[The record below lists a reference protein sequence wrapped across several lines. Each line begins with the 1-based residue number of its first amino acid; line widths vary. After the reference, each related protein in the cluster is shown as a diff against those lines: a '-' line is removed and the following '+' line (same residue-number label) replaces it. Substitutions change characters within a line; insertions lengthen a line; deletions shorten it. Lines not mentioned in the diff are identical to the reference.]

1 MDRLPAKQVLLIAD
15 ANPQNVSALRAIL
28 ADDYEIK
35 VAADAQQTIRLALA
49 PESPEIILISNM
61 MPAADLASV
70 CRRLQADRTTN
81 SIPIIFLCE
90 PTTEDAEAKAFELG
104 AADVLTRPFKKSVVK
119 ARIRTHSELKRYRE
133 NLDKSVERRVNKLQ
147 SEIQERRDIDDTY
160 RSLVEHA
167 RDGIA
172 IIHDFEVKYANPAFC
187 AMIGLPK
194 KQLIGAHLKK
204 FISEDEFIKN
214 TTRYSERIAGLNLPR
229 VYKSQVMHSDGSTID
244 VELNVSVIPYGGS
257 LAALVFIRDIREE
270 EAWQYSR

>member
-1 MDRLPAKQVLLIAD
+1 MDRLPAKEVLLIAD
-15 ANPQNVSALRAIL
+15 ANPQNVSALKAIL

-61 MPAADLASV
+61 MPAADLTSV
-70 CRRLQADRTTN
+70 CRRLQADSTTN

-90 PTTEDAEAKAFELG
+90 LTTEDAEAKAFELG

-133 NLDKSVERRVNKLQ
+133 NLDKSVETRVNKLQ

-172 IIHDFEVKYANPAFC
+172 IIHDFEVKFANPAFC
-187 AMIGLPK
+187 KMIGLSK

-244 VELNVSVIPYGGS
+244 VELNVSVIPFGGS